1 MSTLQ
6 GRFLYIE
13 QEIVTQRNTEKSQSF
28 TEEFLEFSLCV
39 SAESLRNFVLLFGSG
54 LARLG

>member
-1 MSTLQ
+1 M
-6 GRFLYIE
+6 YIE